1 MSAYM
6 TGSGAGGA
14 EDAHA
19 MTRAFFGDVAG
30 GQRGY
35 EVATFPY
42 SQGLD
47 FEGFKGLVLSSSSVP
62 ALGQPG
68 SEEMLREVEEVFR
81 GHESGGEITMEY
93 EVSVYC
99 GRLG

>member
-1 MSAYM
+1 
-6 TGSGAGGA
+6 
-14 EDAHA
+14 
-19 MTRAFFGDVAG
+19 MTRAFFGDGPG

-47 FEGFKGLVLSSSSVP
+47 FESFKGLVLSSSSVP

-93 EVSVYC
+93 EVSVYY

>member
-1 MSAYM
+1 
-6 TGSGAGGA
+6 
-14 EDAHA
+14 
-19 MTRAFFGDVAG
+19 MTRAFFGDGPG

-99 GRLG
+99 GRLV

>member
-1 MSAYM
+1 
-6 TGSGAGGA
+6 
-14 EDAHA
+14 
-19 MTRAFFGDVAG
+19 
-30 GQRGY
+30 
-35 EVATFPY
+35 
-42 SQGLD
+42 
-47 FEGFKGLVLSSSSVP
+47 VP